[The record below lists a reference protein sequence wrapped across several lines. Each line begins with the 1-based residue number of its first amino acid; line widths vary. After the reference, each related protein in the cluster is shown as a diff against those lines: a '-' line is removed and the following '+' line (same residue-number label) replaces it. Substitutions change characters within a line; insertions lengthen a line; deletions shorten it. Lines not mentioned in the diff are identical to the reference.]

1 MMQNQEW
8 LPSIRV
14 DASDPYYMGLQ
25 IGRRF
30 QHLIKS
36 RISKDPFLHS
46 QLLPFASTHEGQQ
59 LIEAFSDSNKRHYPR
74 YWYEL
79 QGLADGSCV
88 SLLEVLLLNF
98 RKEVLP
104 FLPSN
109 CTSQVCH
116 GEECSDISVCSSVAV
131 LGHNEDANVSVKG
144 HVFLVHA
151 SLPRQ
156 ASFTAF
162 TLAGELPSC
171 AFGFNTHGV
180 GFTLN
185 AVPLSPQEVVAGGIG
200 RNFISRDLLEATCLE
215 SACERIQVKEL
226 ALGHSYNIF
235 DVGLRRIVN
244 VETASKGRFSVKE
257 IGAEPFFHANMY
269 RHLEVP
275 QVEDQSSIHRHARAA
290 ELPKR
295 TKEDFLS
302 VLGDI
307 EDQDYPLYMQGPLL
321 QTLCTVLV
329 DIDARKLTI
338 YKERP
343 CSAECGM
350 PALLFDL

>member
-1 MMQNQEW
+1 M
-8 LPSIRV
+8 
-14 DASDPYYMGLQ
+14 
-25 IGRRF
+25 IG
-30 QHLIKS
+30 HL
-36 RISKDPFLHS
+36 
-46 QLLPFASTHEGQQ
+46 
-59 LIEAFSDSNKRHYPR
+59 SNNCRRHYPR

-98 RKEVLP
+98 RKEMLP
-104 FLPSN
+104 FLSSN
-109 CTSQVCH
+109 CTSQVYH
-116 GEECSDISVCSSVAV
+116 AEECSDIAICSSLAV
-131 LGHNEDANVSVKG
+131 LGHNEDANVSVKD

-151 SLPRQ
+151 RLPTQ

-171 AFGFNTHGV
+171 AFGFNTYGV

-200 RNFISRDLLEATCLE
+200 RNFISRDLLEATCLQ
-215 SACERIQVKEL
+215 SACKRIQVKEL

-235 DVGLRRIVN
+235 DIGSRRIVN
-244 VETASKGRFSVKE
+244 VETASNGRFSVKE

-269 RHLEVP
+269 KHLDVS
-275 QVEDQSSIHRHARAA
+275 QVEDQSSIRRHARAA
-290 ELPKR
+290 ELSKC
-295 TKEDFLS
+295 TKDDFLS
-302 VLGDI
+302 VLGDT
-307 EDQDYPLYMQGPLL
+307 EDRDYPIYMQGPLL

-329 DIDARKLTI
+329 DMDARKLTI

-343 CSAECGM
+343 CFAESRKS
-350 PALLFDL
+350 ALLFDL